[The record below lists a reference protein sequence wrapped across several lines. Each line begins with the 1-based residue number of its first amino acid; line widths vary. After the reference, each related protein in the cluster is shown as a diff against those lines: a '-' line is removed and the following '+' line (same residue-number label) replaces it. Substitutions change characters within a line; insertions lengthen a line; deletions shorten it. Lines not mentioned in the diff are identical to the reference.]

1 MQKFTVRALVLS
13 LAVAGAV
20 ATTVSSQAA
29 TRNPLTTKTAVLTD
43 TSVPAPLC
51 NPRGVS
57 KCGLD

>member
-1 MQKFTVRALVLS
+1 MQKFTVRTLVLS

-29 TRNPLTTKTAVLTD
+29 TRRPLSTKIALTD

>member
-13 LAVAGAV
+13 LAVVGAV

-29 TRNPLTTKTAVLTD
+29 TQRPGTRTAVLTD
-43 TSVPAPLC
+43 TTIPAPVC
-51 NPRGVS
+51 SPRGTS